1 MGVDI
6 IGRRLREAR
15 SLRALNQGQLAAR
28 IGTSRVAVSMVEGG
42 RTGLSVEK
50 VGAAARALGVSTDYL
65 HGLTEDPTPAGQLA
79 RALAD
84 ATGGRQLDDRSA
96 RAAPGDDGDYIGV
109 SELASA
115 AGGGAEVYDER
126 VTGRIK
132 FRRAWLARHGLVARS
147 CRVITVMGESMEP
160 TLVDGCS
167 ILVNHAARQRRIGHI
182 YVVRTEDGLVV
193 KRAGKDRSGVW
204 QLVSDNPDKLRWPSL
219 PWPEG
224 AQVLGA
230 VRWTARTLP

>member
-1 MGVDI
+1 MDI
-6 IGRRLREAR
+6 IGQRVREAR
-15 SLRALNQGQLAAR
+15 SLRGLNQGQLAAR

-42 RTGLSVEK
+42 HTGFSVER

-65 HGLTEDPTPAGQLA
+65 HGLTDDPTPAVQLL

-84 ATGGRQLDDRSA
+84 ATGGGRLDDRRA
-96 RAAPGDDGDYIGV
+96 RAGPGDDGDYIGV

-132 FRRAWLARHGLVARS
+132 FRRAWLARHGLVARN
-147 CRVITVMGESMEP
+147 CRVIKVIGESMEP
-160 TLVDGCS
+160 TLADGCS
-167 ILVNHAARQRRIGHI
+167 ILVNHAGRQRRIGHI
-182 YVVRTEDGLVV
+182 YVVRTEDGLIV
-193 KRAGKDRSGVW
+193 KRAGKDLSGVW
-204 QLVSDNPDKLRWPSL
+204 QLVSDNPDKRAWPNR
-219 PWPEG
+219 PWPED
-224 AQVLGA
+224 AEIVGA